1 MNQSYITWSTDTK
14 SYCELNSG
22 SETYSGLTT
31 NIYRIL
37 PLHYRNVNQ
46 NSTMQNTHVST
57 QQSTSD
63 LSIATERNSANDLT
77 IRNDMSQTNT
87 QELKATRITSSN
99 IFCHGYGLIP
109 KYAMQDSHLSLTAK
123 AIYSY
128 LCALSGSGK
137 TAFPSVTKICSALN
151 IGKDAYYNNRKKLIE
166 AGYITVEQRHNGRNF
181 TSNLYTLNPYPAH
194 LLTQRG
200 NEKEKH
206 AAKAV
211 RESGLRNAGYGLLPR
226 SVMTNP
232 YLNAKTKGLY
242 AYFASFAGTGN
253 TAFPSLKRILI
264 DLNIS
269 EPTYYKCLNQL
280 KKNGLLTV
288 HQCKK
293 NARFDRNT
301 YTLSDEI
308 YYDQVQEKNIPNHNT
323 QTDQKPSSE
332 KKIIKSPLSKEDT
345 IQNHAIESI
354 SPNTTEK
361 KQDLAT
367 KKNQQ
372 PNESKQKPFSRI
384 ITKKTKINFSDEKK
398 PDTIIN
404 NLRNNNNPSIIYQS
418 IYIPNTQIRSTQKEE
433 YIEEL
438 KDAVG
443 YEDIPIMYPKTNM
456 TIIDSI
462 LEMIASIVCFG
473 TDPMI
478 KIGKSNYPRE
488 QVRRRYLSLTS
499 EHLQYVIECVEKQKH
514 HIKNIRSYYLVS
526 LWNAPD
532 TIELYYHRRVAEDL
546 GYMDYN

>member
-14 SYCELNSG
+14 SYCELNSV

-31 NIYRIL
+31 NIYHIL
-37 PLHYRNVNQ
+37 PLHYRNINQ
-46 NSTMQNTHVST
+46 NPTMQNTHISM

-63 LSIATERNSANDLT
+63 LSVVTERNSTNDLT
-77 IRNDMSQTNT
+77 IRNDRSQTNT

-128 LCALSGSGK
+128 LCALGGSGK
-137 TAFPSVTKICSALN
+137 TAFPSVTKICSTLN
-151 IGKDAYYNNRKKLIE
+151 IGKDAYYNNRKKLID

-181 TSNLYTLNPYPAH
+181 TSNLYTLNPYPAN
-194 LLTQRG
+194 LLKQRG

-206 AAKAV
+206 VAKAV

-232 YLNAKTKGLY
+232 YLTAKTKGLY

-253 TAFPSLKRILI
+253 TAFPSLKRILL

-293 NARFDRNT
+293 DTKFDRNT
-301 YTLSDEI
+301 YTLSDDI
-308 YYDQVQEKNIPNHNT
+308 YYDQVQEKNIPHHKT
-323 QTDQKPSSE
+323 QTNQEPSPE
-332 KKIIKSPLSKEDT
+332 KRIIKSPLSKEET
-345 IQNHAIESI
+345 IQNHTIESI

-372 PNESKQKPFSRI
+372 TDGNKQKTFLYTT
-384 ITKKTKINFSDEKK
+384 TKKPKTNFPVKK
-398 PDTIIN
+398 NTDTIIN
-404 NLRNNNNPSIIYQS
+404 SLETSNIVSATYQS
-418 IYIPNTQIRSTQKEE
+418 IYTTNSQIRSIQKEE
-433 YIEEL
+433 YIEKL

-462 LEMIASIVCFG
+462 LEMIASIVCLG
-473 TDPMI
+473 TDPVI

-488 QVRRRYLSLTS
+488 QVKRRYLSLTS

-546 GYMDYN
+546 GYMEYN